1 MRKFLALTMA
11 LATLNLSVFA
21 ATPLTRGTM
30 LNVKIGSA
38 INSKHKNTPAAYVD
52 IDVRNAQGIVII
64 KRGTPVETA
73 VTRKKARGCGRAG
86 EITVKCLYTT
96 AVDGQTIMLQGE
108 MSEEGQQRIGLAI
121 GLGVGLG
128 LFFLPLVSLLAIK
141 GKQAVVEA
149 DTTIPNV
156 MVTNDYLIAE

>member
-1 MRKFLALTMA
+1 
-11 LATLNLSVFA
+11 
-21 ATPLTRGTM
+21 
-30 LNVKIGSA
+30 
-38 INSKHKNTPAAYVD
+38 
-52 IDVRNAQGIVII
+52 
-64 KRGTPVETA
+64 
-73 VTRKKARGCGRAG
+73 
-86 EITVKCLYTT
+86 
-96 AVDGQTIMLQGE
+96 MLQGE
-108 MSEEGQQRIGLAI
+108 ISEEGQQRIGLAI